1 MSPARPSQ
9 DARRAAGRL
18 CFVDFPG
25 TAPSALLERL
35 IGRDHIGGVVLFRK
49 NVASPAQVATLAAAL
64 QAIARDARGSPLWVA
79 IDHEGGMVTR
89 FRGGTAAGAG
99 PRATALPSA
108 MALGA
113 AGDPSLARQAG
124 QVAGRELRAMDIHLN
139 FAPVLDVNSNPANPV
154 IGVRAFGETS
164 SLVEAMGLAY
174 IAGLQDAG
182 VAATAKHFPGHG
194 DVTVDSHVGLPRVH
208 HGLDR
213 LEAVELPPF
222 AAAVRAGAAAIM
234 TAHIVHPA
242 LDPSGVPA
250 TMSAPILSG
259 ILRERLGFRG
269 LVCTDSMGMRAIV
282 DHFGVGDA
290 AVASV
295 KAGCDVVLALG
306 PEALQEEVLAYL
318 AGAIESG
325 EIAGERVAEAL
336 ARIDAAAR
344 RWVRGRALDAAAP
357 AAASPPADLSG
368 AVGTPDHQDIAGRIA
383 AAAVTLVRDRAGVT
397 PLTGARIGVVA
408 VAQDSEEWGRPDLA
422 GSLRQHGAIVREY
435 AAQDSLFDLDHVIA
449 VTCSRGTPPPAQV
462 EAVRALYRQTGD
474 RLVVVATGDP
484 YDLLQFPEIPAY
496 LVTYGSD
503 ETSLDAAAQVL
514 LGGIPPRGRLPVSLP
529 GAYPLGHGLT
539 GGSR

>member
-25 TAPSALLERL
+25 VAPSALLERL
-35 IGRDHIGGVVLFRK
+35 IDQDHIGGVVLFRK
-49 NVASPAQVATLAAAL
+49 NVASATQAAALAATL
-64 QAIARDARGSPLWVA
+64 QAIARGARGSPLWVA

-89 FRGGTAAGAG
+89 FPGGTAAGAG

-113 AGDPSLARQAG
+113 AGDPALARQAG
-124 QVAGRELRAMDIHLN
+124 QVAGRELRAMGIHLN
-139 FAPVLDVNSNPANPV
+139 FAPVMDVNSHPANPV

-194 DVTVDSHVGLPRVH
+194 DVTVDSHVGLPWVN

-250 TMSAPILSG
+250 TMSAPILCG

-306 PEALQEEVLAYL
+306 PEALQEEVLAHL

-325 EIAGERVAEAL
+325 EIAGGRVAEAL
-336 ARIDAAAR
+336 ARIDAAAS
-344 RWVRGRALDAAAP
+344 RWVRGRVLDAA

-368 AVGTPDHQDIAGRIA
+368 VVGTPDHKDIAGRIA
-383 AAAVTLVRDRAGVT
+383 AAAVTLVRDRTGVT
-397 PLTGARIGVVA
+397 PLAGARIGVVA

-422 GSLRQHGAIVREY
+422 GSLRRHGATVREY
-435 AAQDSLFDLDHVIA
+435 APLDSLSGVDHVIA
-449 VTCSRGTPPPAQV
+449 ATCSRGTLPPAQV

-529 GAYPLGHGLT
+529 GAYSLGHGMT